1 MYDFDGYLDR
11 LTEQHLEDLDICPH
25 CEGACYDTD
34 EQECYLCEGL
44 GEVSPMLKRQYLKE
58 KKDETNKE
66 PDFS

>member
-58 KKDETNKE
+58 KKDEINKE